1 MSKSRNLSL
10 WLSMLILFS
19 TVAEAGS
26 KTSSV
31 TKCVDAAGNVT
42 FTTMGCKSS
51 EKNAST
57 TATPTVTAEVS
68 SPTTTST
75 PQDTS
80 STQTNSTTSSSS
92 DAQQPIEQPV
102 AEPATDTS
110 SQEAVPLQNKREKL
124 GEGSPDS
131 VGVGGMGL

>member
-1 MSKSRNLSL
+1 MTKSTHVFLGFSI
-10 WLSMLILFS
+10 LILLS
-19 TVAEAGS
+19 VGIEAAS

-51 EKNAST
+51 ETNASAT
-57 TATPTVTAEVS
+57 TPTQAAAS
-68 SPTTTST
+68 APTTTST
-75 PQDTS
+75 PHANS
-80 STQTNSTTSSSS
+80 STQTNSEATTSSSS
-92 DAQQPIEQPV
+92 AQQPI
-102 AEPATDTS
+102 AEPDADA
-110 SQEAVPLQNKREKL
+110 SQQDEAPTQQKREKL

>member
-1 MSKSRNLSL
+1 MKKSTHVFLGFSI
-10 WLSMLILFS
+10 LILLP
-19 TVAEAGS
+19 VGIEAAS

-51 EKNAST
+51 ETNASAAT
-57 TATPTVTAEVS
+57 TPTQAAQVS
-68 SPTTTST
+68 TPTTTST
-75 PQDTS
+75 PQANS
-80 STQTNSTTSSSS
+80 STQTNSASS
-92 DAQQPIEQPV
+92 DKQQPIEQPV
-102 AEPATDTS
+102 EEPAADTS
-110 SQEAVPLQNKREKL
+110 SQDAVPIQQKREKL